1 MPEHTPIAVGQAAEF
16 TKTFSPADIYAFA
29 AASGD
34 RNPVHLEASYAET
47 TVFGARIAHG
57 LLVAGLISAVLGNTL
72 PGPGTIYL
80 GQELK
85 FKAPV
90 YIGDTVTAKV
100 EVVGLRTEKRIA
112 TLSTNCYN
120 QDGKVVIEGEAV
132 VLYPESKS

>member
-1 MPEHTPIAVGQAAEF
+1 MSLTLGQTAEF
-16 TKTFSPADIYAFA
+16 SKTISMADIYAFA

-34 RNPVHLEASYAET
+34 RNPVHLEQSYAET
-47 TVFGARIAHG
+47 TVFGGRIAHG

-80 GQELK
+80 GQELR

-90 YIGDTVTAKV
+90 YVGDTVTARV
-100 EVVGLRTEKRIA
+100 EVVKLRAEKRIA

-120 QDGKVVIEGEAV
+120 HDGKILIEGEAV
-132 VLYPESKS
+132 VQYPPSEK

>member
-1 MPEHTPIAVGQAAEF
+1 MTLTVGQTAEF
-16 TKTFSPADIYAFA
+16 TKTISLADIYAFA

-34 RNPVHLEASYAET
+34 RNPVHLEAAYAET

-57 LLVAGLISAVLGNTL
+57 LLVAGLISAVLGTLL

-80 GQELK
+80 GQELR

-90 YIGDTVTAKV
+90 YVGDTVTARVKV
-100 EVVGLRTEKRIA
+100 VKLRPEKRIA

-120 QDGKVVIEGEAV
+120 QDEKILIDGEAV
-132 VLYPESKS
+132 VQYPQSEN

>member
-1 MPEHTPIAVGQAAEF
+1 MTLTVGQTAEF
-16 TKTFSPADIYAFA
+16 TKTISLADIYAFA

-34 RNPVHLEASYAET
+34 RNPVHLEAAYAET

-57 LLVAGLISAVLGNTL
+57 LLVAGLISAVLGTLL

-80 GQELK
+80 GQELR

-90 YIGDTVTAKV
+90 YVGDTVTARVKV
-100 EVVGLRTEKRIA
+100 VKLRPEKRIA

-120 QDGKVVIEGEAV
+120 QDEKILIEGEAV
-132 VLYPESKS
+132 VQYPQSEN

>member
-1 MPEHTPIAVGQAAEF
+1 MSLTIGQFAEF
-16 TKTFSPADIYAFA
+16 TKSISLADVYAFA

-34 RNPVHLEASYAET
+34 RNPVHLETAYAET

-80 GQELK
+80 GQELR

-90 YIGDTVTAKV
+90 YIGDSVTARV
-100 EVVGLRTEKRIA
+100 EVIELRPDKRIA

-120 QDGKVVIEGEAV
+120 QDGKILIDGKAV
-132 VLYPESKS
+132 VQYPQSEE

>member
-1 MPEHTPIAVGQAAEF
+1 MSLTIGRTAEF
-16 TKTFSPADIYAFA
+16 TKTISLADVYAFA

-34 RNPVHLEASYAET
+34 RNPVHLEASYAEN
-47 TVFGARIAHG
+47 TVFGGRIAHG

-80 GQELK
+80 GQELR

-90 YIGDTVTAKV
+90 YIGDSVTARV
-100 EVVGLRTEKRIA
+100 EVIELRPDKRIA

-120 QDGKVVIEGEAV
+120 QDGKILIDGKAV
-132 VLYPESKS
+132 VQYPQSEE